1 MIRSTFR
8 HSEKMQEY
16 RILKIDCKEENYI
29 MPATGKQGQGIKDIP
44 KPGVST
50 TVIPS
55 GVGPGLSLHKQ

>member
-1 MIRSTFR
+1 
-8 HSEKMQEY
+8 MQEY
-16 RILKIDCKEENYI
+16 RILKIDCKEENDI
-29 MPATGKQGQGIKDIP
+29 IPATGKQGQGIKDIP